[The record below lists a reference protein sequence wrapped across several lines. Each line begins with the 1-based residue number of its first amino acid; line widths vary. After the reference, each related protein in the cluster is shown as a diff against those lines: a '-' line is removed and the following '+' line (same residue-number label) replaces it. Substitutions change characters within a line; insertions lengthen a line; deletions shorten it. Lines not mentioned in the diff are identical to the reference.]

1 MELGGSA
8 QRGIGLV
15 SEGNEATRF
24 KPGQSGNPKGRPR
37 GSRHKIS
44 EAFVADLLAD
54 YQNHGRQAIERMRKK
69 SPTAYIRMI
78 ASLVPKQVV
87 DTAPNPLEHL
97 TIEELNQLES
107 YLESIANKGENGVDP
122 EVDRAPPH

>member
-1 MELGGSA
+1 
-8 QRGIGLV
+8 
-15 SEGNEATRF
+15 
-24 KPGQSGNPKGRPR
+24 
-37 GSRHKIS
+37 
-44 EAFVADLLAD
+44 
-54 YQNHGRQAIERMRKK
+54 
-69 SPTAYIRMI
+69 
-78 ASLVPKQVV
+78 VPKQVV